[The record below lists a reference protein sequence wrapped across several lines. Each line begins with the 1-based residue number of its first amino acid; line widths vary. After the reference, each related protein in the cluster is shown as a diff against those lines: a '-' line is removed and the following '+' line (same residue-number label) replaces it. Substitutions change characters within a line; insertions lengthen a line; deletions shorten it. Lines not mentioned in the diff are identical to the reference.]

1 MIAYI
6 FYYEL
11 IIWPWGFPGGI
22 AVNNPPAMQETQ
34 EMQVQ
39 ALSWEE
45 EIATYSCIPARKIPW
60 KNPID
65 KGGWQ
70 ATVHGVTTS
79 QTQLSEWTHL
89 SAHLTL
95 NYVNQT

>member
-1 MIAYI
+1 
-6 FYYEL
+6 
-11 IIWPWGFPGGI
+11 
-22 AVNNPPAMQETQ
+22 MQETQ

-45 EIATYSCIPARKIPW
+45 EIATYSCILARKIPW
-60 KNPID
+60 KIPID

-79 QTQLSEWTHL
+79 QTQLSE
-89 SAHLTL
+89 
-95 NYVNQT
+95 

>member
-1 MIAYI
+1 
-6 FYYEL
+6 
-11 IIWPWGFPGGI
+11 
-22 AVNNPPAMQETQ
+22 MQETQ

-45 EIATYSCIPARKIPW
+45 EIATYSCILARKIPW

-79 QTQLSEWTHL
+79 QTQLSE
-89 SAHLTL
+89 
-95 NYVNQT
+95 